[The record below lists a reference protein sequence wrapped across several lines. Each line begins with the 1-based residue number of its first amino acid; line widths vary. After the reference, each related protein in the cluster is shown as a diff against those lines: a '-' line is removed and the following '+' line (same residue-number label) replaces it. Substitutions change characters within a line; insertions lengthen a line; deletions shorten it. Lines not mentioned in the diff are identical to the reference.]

1 MDAVMDVLLYAR
13 SQSENFAITFNEVKD
28 DQPAG
33 CAPSNCRELLTAGLV
48 KQ

>member
-13 SQSENFAITFNEVKD
+13 SQSENFAITF

-33 CAPSNCRELLTAGLV
+33 CAPSNCRELLTVGLV